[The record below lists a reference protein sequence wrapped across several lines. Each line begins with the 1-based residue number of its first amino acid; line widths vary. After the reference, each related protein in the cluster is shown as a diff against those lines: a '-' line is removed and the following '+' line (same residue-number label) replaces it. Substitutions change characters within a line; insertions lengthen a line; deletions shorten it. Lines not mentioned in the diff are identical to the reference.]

1 MNGKY
6 LVYYTH
12 GYSNGYLDILKLSIK
27 SLRSS
32 LNGNEVDVVILSD
45 EQFVNDC
52 NQIENVTV
60 ISMPNS
66 KSPEEASMH
75 KLHIFNAYNKIDEYD
90 AVLFIDSDIIVLY
103 NVCDILE
110 KCIKSNCLYVFTETN
125 KVDDNNCI
133 FWSFNNYT
141 EEQMNYFRKN
151 EIYPFN
157 AGFFAFK
164 PDIHMRQ
171 HFNNIITNISTHIGP
186 FFYEQSF
193 MNVYFN
199 SYPEIITDRTVIN
212 SDNYIMHPDV
222 NINYGNKCIHFCG
235 SPGNSSFKYSRIIS
249 YINCFGIN
257 IN

>member
-1 MNGKY
+1 MIGKY

-12 GYSNGYLDILKLSIK
+12 GYSNGYLDILKISIK

-32 LNGNEVDVVILSD
+32 LNGKEVDIVILSD

-75 KLHIFNAYNKIDEYD
+75 KIHIFNSYNNINNYD
-90 AVLFIDSDIIVLY
+90 AVLFIDSDIVVLY
-103 NVCDILE
+103 DVCDILE
-110 KCIKSNCLYVFTETN
+110 KCIKSNCLYVFTETKN
-125 KVDDNNCI
+125 IDDNNAI
-133 FWSFNNYT
+133 FWSFNNHT
-141 EEQMNYFRKN
+141 EEMMNYFREK

-164 PDIHMRQ
+164 PDEDMRK
-171 HFNNIITNISTHIGP
+171 HFNNIINNISTHTGA

-193 MNVYFN
+193 MNAYFN
-199 SYPEIITDRTVIN
+199 TYPEIITDRTLIT
-212 SDNYIMHPDV
+212 SENYIIHPND
-222 NINYGNKCIHFCG
+222 NIKYINKCLHFCG
-235 SPGNSSFKYSRIIS
+235 CPGNASFKCSRINN
-249 YINCFGIN
+249 YINRFGIN